1 LAALADYRPNTA
13 DFCPVAA
20 DSILRPT
27 RHYAQLIYQLPQPI
41 TGQIQSIFAPLTLI
55 RFGARP
61 AVLPGRLPA
70 KFNQFLPC
78 RRRFTLSRTA
88 FGSSL
93 NRTEWGATNSLFN
106 RVGETEYHIH
116 EWWAK

>member
-1 LAALADYRPNTA
+1 LADYRPNTA

-20 DSILRPT
+20 DSVLRPT
-27 RHYAQLIYQLPQPI
+27 RHHARLIYQLPQPI
-41 TGQIQSIFAPLTLI
+41 TGQIQSIFAPLTSI
-55 RFGARP
+55 RFSARP
-61 AVLPGRLPA
+61 AISPGRLPA
-70 KFNQFLPC
+70 KFDQFLPY
-78 RRRFTLSRTA
+78 RRRFTLSWTA

-93 NRTEWGATNSLFN
+93 NRTEWGTTNSLFD